1 MPAMR
6 EQQMKALKQANVVR
20 FAAADV
26 KREVRNGRLLLGDAL
41 FDDRAQSVVL
51 RDLLMAQRFQGPL
64 KVDRLLDTLNV
75 NGYRRVSEI
84 TERQKWLVADAS

>member
-1 MPAMR
+1 MR
-6 EQQMKALKQANVVR
+6 EQQMKALERANVVR

-26 KREVRNGRLLLGDAL
+26 KRELRDGRLLLGDAL

-84 TERQKWLVADAS
+84 TERQKWLVADAA

>member
-1 MPAMR
+1 MR
-6 EQQMKALKQANVVR
+6 EQQMKALKQANIVR

-26 KREVRNGRLLLGDAL
+26 KRELRDGRLLLGDAL

-51 RDLLMAQRFQGPL
+51 RDLLMAQRFHGPL

>member
-1 MPAMR
+1 MR
-6 EQQMKALKQANVVR
+6 EQQMKALKQANIVR

-26 KREVRNGRLLLGDAL
+26 KRELRDGRLLLGDAL

-84 TERQKWLVADAS
+84 TERQKWLVADAA

>member
-1 MPAMR
+1 MR
-6 EQQMKALKQANVVR
+6 EQQMKALERANVVR

-26 KREVRNGRLLLGDAL
+26 KRELRDGRLLLGDAL

-64 KVDRLLDTLNV
+64 KVDWLLDTLNV